1 MTYDERLKKLLGN
14 NDPFW
19 CTTIDNFIKATYDDK
34 EQGISDLENLAKDNV
49 KFNDFTKQI
58 IQRRDDLK
66 SVKDEF
72 FKEENINVEEISKKL
87 VLDIQ
92 NLEDNMETS
101 ISTLLNRKLDSKTMF
116 DIYRL
121 VVEKLQEIGLYLNFG
136 KYENQRAGLPFN
148 IPFKKGYILNIV
160 ISTRIYNGHYGKGS
174 IFNDFVEF
182 KLTGENATNKT
193 FISFCIDEKI
203 KDEATLECSIP
214 FILKEEEIIDINNLI
229 SEVKSK
235 YQPDDTEAPQF
246 SIPEYLKY
254 TDININGI
262 DYTINS
268 DDEILTKLR
277 KLIKCDLVNQILSK
291 SYDALI
297 NNQKKENV
305 DTTTEKCQCGNTFEL
320 IWNKNQKFQMVRCPQ
335 CDNEIKFKNPKLSI
349 NEEQNSLAQE
359 LYKNNDDDKI

>member
-1 MTYDERLKKLLGN
+1 M
-14 NDPFW
+14 
-19 CTTIDNFIKATYDDK
+19 
-34 EQGISDLENLAKDNV
+34 
-49 KFNDFTKQI
+49 
-58 IQRRDDLK
+58 
-66 SVKDEF
+66 
-72 FKEENINVEEISKKL
+72 
-87 VLDIQ
+87 
-92 NLEDNMETS
+92 
-101 ISTLLNRKLDSKTMF
+101 
-116 DIYRL
+116 
-121 VVEKLQEIGLYLNFG
+121 
-136 KYENQRAGLPFN
+136 
-148 IPFKKGYILNIV
+148 
-160 ISTRIYNGHYGKGS
+160 
-174 IFNDFVEF
+174 
-182 KLTGENATNKT
+182 
-193 FISFCIDEKI
+193 
-203 KDEATLECSIP
+203 
-214 FILKEEEIIDINNLI
+214 I